1 MLGFLKLW
9 IMLEKKEARVSV
21 HGSTVSSRGVLALQG
36 ITSVELTPLKKGQF
50 TQMMLKTK
58 KEGQGNKKDHARWS

>member
-50 TQMMLKTK
+50 TKTK
-58 KEGQGNKKDHARWS
+58 KEGQGNKKDHARWC

>member
-1 MLGFLKLW
+1 
-9 IMLEKKEARVSV
+9 MLEKKEARVSV

-58 KEGQGNKKDHARWS
+58 KEGQGNKKDHARWC